1 MRYHTSFILLV
12 ITAGLASCS
21 LDSDG
26 ELTIAEGILTNQVTG
41 EGVDGVPIEV
51 FECSSGLSISPIC
64 DSLTSALTT
73 NGGQYE
79 VGFKTRKGKY
89 YKVGV
94 GRTEGY
100 TSFHRGYEGVRL
112 KEGKANTV
120 NLATIPYQV
129 LKIEIETSKRN
140 KNYLQI
146 DFSTAD
152 SEGNWL
158 GGTVLLDTVRQHQ
171 AVSTTQYVQVL
182 PQRNYVISKSL
193 CNRTGLRAGDYKYSD
208 CEVEHLPSFYFPYQD
223 TLSIRIE

>member
-1 MRYHTSFILLV
+1 MRYSTGLILIV

-26 ELTIAEGILTNQVTG
+26 ELTTAKGILTNQITG

-51 FECSSGLSISPIC
+51 CECSSGLSKSPMC
-64 DSLTSALTT
+64 DSLTSTLAS
-73 NGGQYE
+73 NGGRYE
-79 VGFKTRKGKY
+79 VGFKTKKGKY
-89 YKVGV
+89 YTVGV

-100 TSFHRGYEGVRL
+100 TSFHRGYEGVTL
-112 KEGKANTV
+112 KEGRANAV

-129 LKIEIETSKRN
+129 LKLEIETSKQN
-140 KNYLQI
+140 KNHLQI
-146 DFSTAD
+146 DFRTAD

-182 PQRNYVISKSL
+182 PQRNYIISKSL
-193 CNRTGLRAGDYKYSD
+193 CNRTGLRIQDYKYSD
-208 CEVEHLPSFYFPYQD
+208 CEVVHLPNFYFPYQD
-223 TLSIRIE
+223 TLSVKIK

>member
-1 MRYHTSFILLV
+1 MRYSIGLILIV
-12 ITAGLASCS
+12 ITAGLVSCS

-26 ELTIAEGILTNQVTG
+26 ELTTSKGILTNQITG
-41 EGVDGVPIEV
+41 KGVVGVPIEV
-51 FECSSGLSISPIC
+51 CECSSGLSKSSMC
-64 DSLTSALTT
+64 DSLTSTLTT

-94 GRTEGY
+94 GRTEEY
-100 TSFHRGYEGVRL
+100 TSFHRGYEGVGL
-112 KEGKANTV
+112 KEGKANIV
-120 NLATIPYQV
+120 NLTTIPYQV

-158 GGTVLLDTVRQHQ
+158 GGDVLWDTVRQHQ
-171 AVSTTQYVQVL
+171 AVSTTRYVQVL
-182 PQRNYVISKSL
+182 PERNYKITKVL

-223 TLSIRIE
+223 TLSVRIE